1 VRSVS
6 DGPVSD
12 PGSASA
18 GADDGAGSAAD
29 AAAAGA
35 PSSNGAGRVLLE
47 AQSVSIRFGGI
58 QALDDVS
65 LCVNEGEILGLVGP
79 NGAGK
84 TTMFNCLC
92 GQARPT
98 RGTVWFH
105 GVCIDGL
112 PVFKRARL
120 GMGRTF
126 QRLEVFPE
134 MTAREHVLV
143 AERARRGD
151 GRLWK
156 DLINLG
162 GPKKSELE
170 GSDTI
175 LELVGLAD
183 VADQPVA
190 ALSLG
195 HCRLVEI
202 ARAIAT
208 RPRLLMADEPSS
220 GLDVQETLALS
231 HVLRR
236 IQSEYGTAVL
246 LVEHDLD
253 MVSQLVDRVHV
264 LDFGHTIAEGSL
276 EDVMNDPA
284 VRRAYLGKTA

>member
-1 VRSVS
+1 MS
-6 DGPVSD
+6 DRPLSEVGD
-12 PGSASA
+12 GTSAEA
-18 GADDGAGSAAD
+18 GGEAAHPAAD
-29 AAAAGA
+29 AATSGPPATA
-35 PSSNGAGRVLLE
+35 GAGRVLLD
-47 AQSVSIRFGGI
+47 AKAISIRFGGI

-92 GQARPT
+92 GQSRPS
-98 RGTVWFH
+98 RGSVWFN
-105 GVCIDGL
+105 GVCLDGL
-112 PVFKRARL
+112 SVFKRARL

-156 DLINLG
+156 DLLNLG
-162 GPKKSELE
+162 GPKKAELD

-183 VADQPVA
+183 MADQPVA

-276 EDVMNDPA
+276 EEVMNDPA